1 MILKNIKEFIIQ
13 FIKFGMVG
21 AINTIL
27 TLAIQWIFLAL
38 GFHYLVGSIVSFLVT
53 VVLAYVLNNIFAF
66 RGEDG
71 KITWSF
77 QAFIKVFFSYSI
89 TGLIIANIGLW
100 FWNDILYINQNLSP
114 VLNLFVTIPINFLM
128 NKYWAYKNN

>member
-1 MILKNIKEFIIQ
+1 MNKLKEFITQ

-27 TLAIQWIFLAL
+27 TLIIQWIFLSL
-38 GFHYLVGSIVSFLVT
+38 DFHYLVGSVVSFLIT

-71 KITWSF
+71 TIIWSF
-77 QAFIKVFFSYSI
+77 RAFVKVFLSYSF

-100 FWNDILYINQNLSP
+100 FWNDILHINQNLSP

-128 NKYWAYKNN
+128 NKYWAYRKN